1 MIRLLQLTLVL
12 LSLLPA
18 TRLIAGE
25 TVLVAV
31 AANFAPVAEELGYR
45 FTNMTGEPV
54 KFSTGASGTLAR
66 QIRHGAPFQL
76 FLSADEKYV
85 DTLAR
90 EGLTVDKGRIYAL
103 GVLVLYL
110 PWSSGLNRMQD
121 IGDILKQL
129 VAEGRFK
136 VALANPAIAPYG
148 LAARHV
154 LDRFDKDN
162 RLAGR
167 MIIGENVGQAAQ
179 YALTDNVDAALIP
192 YSLAL
197 NKDMQ
202 AAGNFEMIPADWYP
216 PVRQRMV
223 LLRSAGSAAKEFY
236 QYLDSETARQVI
248 RNYGYALPEQRTE
261 D

>member
-103 GVLVLYL
+103 GVLE
-110 PWSSGLNRMQD
+110 
-121 IGDILKQL
+121 IGRASCRER
-129 VAEGRFK
+129 V
-136 VALANPAIAPYG
+136 
-148 LAARHV
+148 
-154 LDRFDKDN
+154 
-162 RLAGR
+162 
-167 MIIGENVGQAAQ
+167 
-179 YALTDNVDAALIP
+179 
-192 YSLAL
+192 
-197 NKDMQ
+197 
-202 AAGNFEMIPADWYP
+202 
-216 PVRQRMV
+216 
-223 LLRSAGSAAKEFY
+223 
-236 QYLDSETARQVI
+236 
-248 RNYGYALPEQRTE
+248 
-261 D
+261 